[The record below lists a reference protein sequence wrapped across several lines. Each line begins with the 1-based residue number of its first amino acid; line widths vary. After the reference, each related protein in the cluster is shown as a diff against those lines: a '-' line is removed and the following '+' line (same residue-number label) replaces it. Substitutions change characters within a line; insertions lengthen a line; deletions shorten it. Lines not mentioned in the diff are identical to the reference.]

1 MVKNTEKQIIEI
13 KGHNIE
19 RNVVNTTLLNK
30 EHNLIEVMKKSGCNR
45 NVAMKALD
53 EANNHL
59 GTAIDLAKSY
69 YRGTLPTL
77 TEYSNG
83 LEIKFN
89 DKDIFYENTTLQGK
103 KLLNM
108 LNNGMFDKNVLGV
121 NENFIDVIYV
131 DLKTEKKIV
140 LKTAHDKVL
149 DPLYNS
155 SCDRNNQNTS
165 ELELLK
171 TYEGILPSLLQ
182 FDENYDMQF
191 KICYMES
198 ITTCKINSNS
208 LLSKVF
214 NYLESFFNKKVKL
227 TINGVS
233 LNATQQAKNL
243 TRGVAVLHVQ

>member
-19 RNVVNTTLLNK
+19 RNIVNTTLLNK

-69 YRGTLPTL
+69 YRGTLPTI

-108 LNNGMFDKNVLGV
+108 L
-121 NENFIDVIYV
+121 
-131 DLKTEKKIV
+131 KIFWC
-140 LKTAHDKVL
+140 L
-149 DPLYNS
+149 
-155 SCDRNNQNTS
+155 NQV
-165 ELELLK
+165 E
-171 TYEGILPSLLQ
+171 I
-182 FDENYDMQF
+182 
-191 KICYMES
+191 
-198 ITTCKINSNS
+198 
-208 LLSKVF
+208 
-214 NYLESFFNKKVKL
+214 
-227 TINGVS
+227 
-233 LNATQQAKNL
+233 
-243 TRGVAVLHVQ
+243 

>member
-1 MVKNTEKQIIEI
+1 MVKNAEKQIIEI

-19 RNVVNTTLLNK
+19 KNAINTALLDK
-30 EHNLIEVMKKSGCNR
+30 EHDLIEVMKNSGCNR

-69 YRGTLPTL
+69 YRGTLPTI

-89 DKDIFYENTTLQGK
+89 DKDVFYESTTSQGK
-103 KLLNM
+103 KLLDM
-108 LNNGMFDKNVLGV
+108 LRNGMFDKNILGV

-131 DLKTEKKIV
+131 DLKTEKKVI
-140 LKTAHDKVL
+140 LKASHDKVS
-149 DPLYNS
+149 DALYNNS
-155 SCDRNNQNTS
+155 DDKYNQNTS

-191 KICYMES
+191 KICYMKS

-208 LLSKVF
+208 SLSKVF

-227 TINGVS
+227 VINGAS
-233 LNATQQAKNL
+233 LDPTQHAKDL
-243 TRGVAVLHVQ
+243 TRGIVTLYT